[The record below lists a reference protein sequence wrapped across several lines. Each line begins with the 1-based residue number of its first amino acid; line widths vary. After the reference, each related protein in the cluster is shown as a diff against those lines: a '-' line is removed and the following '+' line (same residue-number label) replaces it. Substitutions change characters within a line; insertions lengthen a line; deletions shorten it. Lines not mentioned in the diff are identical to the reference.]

1 MLKRLCDLV
10 SPRKTDGTL
19 QRTTLTARNTDPVIV
34 QRSSRTRPHSPEL
47 ETLNK
52 EGRTYY

>member
-1 MLKRLCDLV
+1 MLKLLCDPV

-34 QRSSRTRPHSPEL
+34 QPSRRTHPNSPEL
-47 ETLNK
+47 VTLNK
-52 EGRTYY
+52 EGSTYY